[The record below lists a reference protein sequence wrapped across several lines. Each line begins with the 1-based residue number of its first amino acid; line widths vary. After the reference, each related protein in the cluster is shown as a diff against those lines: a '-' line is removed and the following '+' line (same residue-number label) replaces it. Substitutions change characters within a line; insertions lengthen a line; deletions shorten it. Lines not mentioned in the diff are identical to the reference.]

1 MVSWTKLTHRGGDT
15 VPNPEPY
22 RKLNPPA
29 LIKVNAWI
37 EAWGQA
43 SREKRT
49 ELGGMPADAI
59 IAHVLEVTL
68 PTVRKWL
75 HDGEIE
81 RALDTRHKGTLAREL
96 ADCADEI
103 RRLQV
108 GQIAGTLYGIAC
120 DAEHPKVVN
129 AAQLLLPRIDP
140 AGWGPQAQ
148 ALDVRVDTTEPE
160 VYQIPQA
167 VFDALTDDERAEH
180 FADQELLAATVAR
193 IDARLSL
200 AASRV

>member
-1 MVSWTKLTHRGGDT
+1 MASWTKLTHRGGAT
-15 VPNPEPY
+15 VPDPEPY

-29 LIKVNAWI
+29 LLKVHAWI
-37 EAWGQA
+37 EAWSKAGKD
-43 SREKRT
+43 KRS

-59 IAHVLEVTL
+59 IAQLLEVTQQ
-68 PTVRKWL
+68 TVKRWL
-75 HDGEIE
+75 HDGELE
-81 RALDTRHKGTLAREL
+81 RALDTRKKPTLAREL

-108 GQIAGTLYGIAC
+108 GQIAGTLYSIAC
-120 DAEHPKVVN
+120 DTGHPKVVN

-180 FADQELLAATVAR
+180 FTDQELLAATLAR
-193 IDARLSL
+193 IDARLT
-200 AASRV
+200 AAAARV

>member
-37 EAWGQA
+37 EAWGQS

-81 RALDTRHKGTLAREL
+81 RALDTRQKGTLAREL

-180 FADQELLAATVAR
+180 FADQEQLAAIVAR

>member
-1 MVSWTKLTHRGGDT
+1 MASWTKLTHGGGAT
-15 VPNPEPY
+15 VPDAQTY
-22 RKLNPPA
+22 KKLDPPA

-37 EAWGQA
+37 EAWGKT
-43 SREKRT
+43 SDEGRRK
-49 ELGGMPADAI
+49 LGGMPADAI
-59 IAHVLEVTL
+59 IARLLDVTQQ
-68 PTVRKWL
+68 TVRRWL
-75 HDGEIE
+75 HDGEME
-81 RALDTRHKGTLAREL
+81 RALDTRKKCTLAREL

-108 GQIAGTLYGIAC
+108 GQIAGTLYSIAC
-120 DAEHPKVVN
+120 DTEHPKVVN

-167 VFDALTDDERAEH
+167 VFDALTDDERAAH
-180 FADQELLAATVAR
+180 FADQELLAETLMR
-193 IDARLSL
+193 IDARLTA